1 MNIILVKTKALPHI
15 VPVMSNILLVDQI
28 YKNRLHKLEKEAELG
43 WWLVDQR
50 EVKDVSMH
58 SSSTKLPVRWSTS
71 AAGFIIHSL

>member
-43 WWLVDQR
+43 WLLVD
-50 EVKDVSMH
+50 
-58 SSSTKLPVRWSTS
+58 
-71 AAGFIIHSL
+71 